1 MSGYGAVDTNEP
13 MDAEAQ
19 PFNESDFL
27 YLKEQKLTREEK
39 FKKIIL
45 TTIPILV
52 AFFIMGGIAYWLF
65 KDFDH
70 LYPGPSGKK
79 YPSKYSPQ
87 VSPIHTPTAPAPAPK
102 VSPSSSS
109 TSSSSGGGNS
119 ACTANPDCKKLGL
132 TGDCCPTSE
141 GILLGCC
148 S

>member
-79 YPSKYSPQ
+79 YPSKYNKLISEAAQ
-87 VSPIHTPTAPAPAPK
+87 GAK
-102 VSPSSSS
+102 GRCLWE
-109 TSSSSGGGNS
+109 GGG
-119 ACTANPDCKKLGL
+119 PDSFTYC
-132 TGDCCPTSE
+132 
-141 GILLGCC
+141 
-148 S
+148 